1 MNRKTKNITTLGM
14 LCALAY
20 AAAAIGRVPLVLF
33 LKYDPKDIVIAIGGL
48 LFGPLASCSLALM
61 VSLAEMFT
69 ISETGITGFLM
80 NVVSSCSFACTA
92 AWIYR
97 KKRTLPGA
105 VTGLL
110 CGWACMVLVMPAWNY
125 FIAPIYMGY
134 PREAVTELLISAFL
148 PFNLIKGGLN
158 AAITILLYRPV
169 IAALRYA
176 HLIGTE

>member
-20 AAAAIGRVPLVLF
+20 AAAAVGRVPLVLF
-33 LKYDPKDIVIAIGGL
+33 LKYDPKDIVIATGGL
-48 LFGPLASCSLALM
+48 LFGPLASCSLALI

-69 ISETGITGFLM
+69 ISETGIIGFLM
-80 NVVSSCSFACTA
+80 NVVSSCSFACSA

-97 KKRTLPGA
+97 KKRTFPGA

-110 CGWACMVLVMPAWNY
+110 CGWACMVSVMLAWNY
-125 FIAPIYMGY
+125 FIVPIYMGY
-134 PREAVTELLISAFL
+134 PREEVVELLLSAFL

-158 AAITILLYRPV
+158 AVMTMILYKPAA
-169 IAALRYA
+169 AALRRA
-176 HLIGTE
+176 RLIGTE